1 MPSHTTRSNDTY
13 VYGVGILA
21 VFVIGVCVFFA
32 YNTPQAKNKN
42 QANDC
47 PTAQHEHK
55 KDQPPKDVICFRSD
69 DEKKKP
75 I

>member
-1 MPSHTTRSNDTY
+1 MPYHTTRSNDTY

-47 PTAQHEHK
+47 PTAQHDHK
-55 KDQPPKDVICFRSD
+55 KDQPPKRRHMLQI
-69 DEKKKP
+69 
-75 I
+75 